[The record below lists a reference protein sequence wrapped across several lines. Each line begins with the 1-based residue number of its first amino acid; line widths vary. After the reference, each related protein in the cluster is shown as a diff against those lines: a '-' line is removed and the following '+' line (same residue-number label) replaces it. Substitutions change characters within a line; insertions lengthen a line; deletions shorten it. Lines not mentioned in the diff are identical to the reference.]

1 METKIEI
8 RTNFF
13 PLAWT
18 LYFVQPIIEIGDKTY
33 KKNWGTHT
41 FSLTPGSHFVK
52 IYFSY
57 NGKPKSGLATI
68 TLHVFKGETIKIYY
82 YMYPFLWSNVKIN
95 KTPNF

>member
-1 METKIEI
+1 MDTNIEI
-8 RTNFF
+8 TTNFF

-18 LYFVQPIIEIGDKTY
+18 LNFVQPIIEIGNESY
-33 KKNWGTHT
+33 KKKWGTHT

-68 TLHVFKGETIKIYY
+68 TLHVSEGESIKISY
-82 YMYPFLWSNVKIN
+82 YMYPFLRPSVKIN
-95 KTPNF
+95 KTLTP